1 MTIINLG
8 AYTQKL
14 KAKFN
19 FFLRKK
25 KEQMTTDYGALKYLA
40 LQVMATKAYE
50 FMSRPPS
57 IPSFLLRS
65 FFASAHHITIVR
77 CLKQMFVIFIRSQ
90 EFHKQSFESLG
101 SSTMVQTYLQR

>member
-25 KEQMTTDYGALKYLA
+25 KEQMTTDYGA
-40 LQVMATKAYE
+40 
-50 FMSRPPS
+50 
-57 IPSFLLRS
+57 
-65 FFASAHHITIVR
+65 
-77 CLKQMFVIFIRSQ
+77 
-90 EFHKQSFESLG
+90 QS
-101 SSTMVQTYLQR
+101 MVL